1 MPQKQRT
8 SNISQDPLFKEIVQ
22 LKKNLDRMNIL
33 LGEKDETIASL
44 NATIASLT
52 ETNQKL
58 MEQLEVLLDKQDG
71 QQTQLLAMAE
81 QLRLLSGKHFGIK
94 SEKRSSKKKSQK
106 KDENDHHDDD
116 SSQTPGGS
124 AGSDS
129 TLPKQADQDQPVSEK
144 PSTHRPITKKKS
156 RTRKPKPSFLEQ
168 IKKLGIVPEKVLC
181 ELSGKELECPSC
193 GSTMQP
199 FGEKHLRY
207 ELIVSPVE
215 IRVKDYVGVTYRC
228 ENCHQRARDART
240 ALDQCSLKPVT
251 APSPPAVLPGALAS
265 PALLAMVICLK
276 ILYQLPASRIL
287 TILRDWGRFT
297 VSSSTLS
304 SWIIQASQIYFEP
317 IYNRLKEI
325 LLQSSVL
332 QADETS
338 LRVINESITRQ
349 KTKSFIW
356 QYRTGE
362 CEPVPIV
369 LFEYCQGRG
378 GKYAASFLRGF
389 DGILLVDGYAGYNQ
403 VEMAKLAYCWVHARR
418 YFIEASMCSRD
429 KDCITLADQVLDVID
444 QLFDIEQEICE
455 KDLSLPERMALRH
468 QKTLP
473 LVDSLFG
480 QIRPLNL
487 AAFSSEKLRKACS
500 YLLNHEEGLR
510 VFLDDPSVPAHN
522 NAAEEAFVS
531 IARGRHNWLFAYSE
545 EGAKALAVLSSIAK
559 TAKLWGRN
567 VLEYFQEVMEKFKPW
582 ASSGVIPKEIIESVI
597 QKTNPVP
604 AGCLNAG

>member
-22 LKKNLDRMNIL
+22 LKKTLDRMNIL

-44 NATIASLT
+44 T
-52 ETNQKL
+52 ETNRKL
-58 MEQLEVLLDKQDG
+58 TEQLQEVLDQ
-71 QQTQLLAMAE
+71 QAASQTQLLAMAE

-106 KDENDHHDDD
+106 TDENDHDDD
-116 SSQTPGGS
+116 STQTP
-124 AGSDS
+124 AGSDPAS
-129 TLPKQADQDQPVSEK
+129 PRQADQDQTASKK
-144 PSTHRPITKKKS
+144 PGTHRPITRKKS

-168 IKKLGIVPEKVLC
+168 IGKLGIVPEKVLC
-181 ELSGKELECPSC
+181 ELSEEELVCPVC
-193 GSTMQP
+193 ESTMQP

-228 ENCHQRARDART
+228 ENCHQRARDAET
-240 ALDQCSLKPVT
+240 PLDQCSLKPVT
-251 APSPPAVLPGALAS
+251 APAPPAVLPGTLAS
-265 PALLAMVICLK
+265 PALMAMVISLK
-276 ILYQLPASRIL
+276 ILYQLPTNRIL
-287 TILRDWGRFT
+287 NILDDWGCFT
-297 VSSSTLS
+297 VKCSTLS
-304 SWIIQASQIYFEP
+304 SWIIQVSQIYFEP

-325 LLQSSVL
+325 LLQSRVL
-332 QADETS
+332 QADETT
-338 LRVINESITRQ
+338 LRVINESFTRQ
-349 KTKSFIW
+349 KTKSFLW

-378 GKYAASFLRGF
+378 GKYAAQFLHGF
-389 DGILLVDGYAGYNQ
+389 DGTLLVDGYAGYNK
-403 VEMAKLAYCWVHARR
+403 VEKAALANCWVHARR
-418 YFIEASMCSRD
+418 YFIEASVCARD
-429 KDCITLADQVLDVID
+429 EKCITLADWVLGVID
-444 QLFDIEQEICE
+444 QLFDIEQEISE
-455 KDLSLPERMALRH
+455 EDLTLSERMSRRH

-473 LVDSLFG
+473 LVNNLFD

-487 AAFSSEKLRKACS
+487 AAFSSEKLRKACT

-545 EGAKALAVLSSIAK
+545 EGAKAIAVLSSIAK

-567 VLEYFQEVMEKFKPW
+567 VLEYLREVMEKFKPW
-582 ASSGVIPKEIIESVI
+582 AGGVIPAEIIEGMI
-597 QKTNPVP
+597 QKTDP
-604 AGCLNAG
+604 APASCLKAG